1 MKIKLQK
8 TPLKIKEL
16 KNIVQLAAGKDH
28 LLALDSKGIV
38 YAWGNGQQ
46 YQLGRR
52 ILERHRY
59 RSLEPQQFGLYNI
72 KYIASGDFHCFAID
86 HSDNV
91 YAWG

>member
-1 MKIKLQK
+1 M
-8 TPLKIKEL
+8 

>member
-1 MKIKLQK
+1 MPGVMGSSINL
-8 TPLKIKEL
+8 
-16 KNIVQLAAGKDH
+16 VVGF
-28 LLALDSKGIV
+28 
-38 YAWGNGQQ
+38 
-46 YQLGRR
+46 
-52 ILERHRY
+52 LERHRY